1 MNYALHTFRRTPS
14 HPLCAWLC
22 FGFSSVWSGP
32 LNLGLVLSAF
42 TICRLLCCTGN
53 ISIFTWTTRNL
64 WIGACNSTVKRT
76 SHTETEGLRFVW
88 GVRFGVFRFQFQ
100 FRFLC
105 YCFGVLVP
113 GNVLLISSLLPG
125 RNSHVIYALN
135 FHAPPVLLVAKKHR
149 RGMRGK
155 KSRKNARHFHTFAP
169 LAQKL
174 KMKASN
180 GPSNSSNTN
189 SSNSNSGE
197 NRSNAAQ
204 NIFK

>member
-1 MNYALHTFRRTPS
+1 MHDAFNHVMHMIFRPCAHLPCSLIPAAAAHSSISMNYALHTFRRTPS

-88 GVRFGVFRFQFQ
+88 GFGSGFFGFSFSFGFSVTVSECWFRAM
-100 FRFLC
+100 
-105 YCFGVLVP
+105 CF
-113 GNVLLISSLLPG
+113 
-125 RNSHVIYALN
+125 
-135 FHAPPVLLVAKKHR
+135 
-149 RGMRGK
+149 
-155 KSRKNARHFHTFAP
+155 
-169 LAQKL
+169 
-174 KMKASN
+174 
-180 GPSNSSNTN
+180 
-189 SSNSNSGE
+189 
-197 NRSNAAQ
+197 
-204 NIFK
+204 